1 MKEFESAPSI
11 NVQFALHS
19 ALQHKNHGTRCILL
33 YAIKKQTRFGDRG
46 SRSTTKI
53 KEILRQ
59 FSKASIADCFK
70 NCFEQNC
77 VPNNKSKVDLLNSRF
92 TAQYEEYE
100 ARHSKSCVCQR
111 NYISPL
117 NIIDALG
124 GMKCNKSADE
134 SGISAEHFHY
144 APLSLLL

>member
-1 MKEFESAPSI
+1 M
-11 NVQFALHS
+11 HS
-19 ALQHKNHGTRCILL
+19 ALCEEETDSFWRSWKSL
-33 YAIKKQTRFGDRG
+33 YNKDKGNLAPVVSGC
-46 SRSTTKI
+46 S
-53 KEILRQ
+53 
-59 FSKASIADCFK
+59 SKASIADCFK

-100 ARHSKSCVCQR
+100 ARHSKSCVCQQ

-124 GMKCNKSADE
+124 SMKCNKSVDE
-134 SGISAEHFHY
+134 SGILAEHFHY